1 MKETFRLSIEV
12 ELRSAASDAL
22 AGHSNTDLDQLRKVL
37 GAYARVIEDTV
48 WLESEQGA
56 FLEFVAQDVQE
67 FSAAIRAE
75 AEAGRWNVAIALLRP
90 LQERSEYVLAA
101 AVDQGFYERYRSRMG
116 RQIETGLKDGSRLL
130 AEDARG
136 TIDRWVRRSKNTEGL
151 LATGRGLNRVASELL
166 TTVSACPGCQP
177 PTTRS
182 AKGSRAW
189 HMAECKPP
197 SHTSCG
203 RSRSWARPTRR
214 PGVPHV
220 KPCDASHMTE
230 SPPVDRVAGARYGLM
245 CERRR

>member
-48 WLESEQGA
+48 WPESEQGA
-56 FLEFVAQDVQE
+56 FLEFVAQDVHE

-75 AEAGRWNVAIALLRP
+75 AEAGRWNIAIALLRP

-166 TTVSACPGCQP
+166 HHGVGLSRVSAANDALRQGLASMAYGRVQAALAYVLWAIEIVGAAD
-177 PTTRS
+177 T
-182 AKGSRAW
+182 AAWRA
-189 HMAECKPP
+189 
-197 SHTSCG
+197 
-203 RSRSWARPTRR
+203 ARQT
-214 PGVPHV
+214 
-220 KPCDASHMTE
+220 
-230 SPPVDRVAGARYGLM
+230 L
-245 CERRR
+245 